1 MSLEKLP
8 KDLILVIWAF
18 IRSNKSMTS
27 LVTSCKYFKKVG
39 DTYGYIK
46 SYDLDLNNYYFLRK
60 LLSKNIFFDKFITRD
75 ISRPSIM
82 LNDKAGWPRV
92 VVFDI
97 GRDDYGFGYTN
108 VIKPPLSPKT
118 EVLKISID
126 KRYVGLTTPLTVI
139 WCMFPNLKV
148 LDIEV
153 INVHLSGLIGCKK
166 LEKIKINI
174 SGPVAPILPD
184 FISSL
189 PNLKILATNCR
200 TTKPLHFISKKL
212 QVCHVDKTLPFTSDS
227 IIVPDRHLQCHRRS
241 SPYSYINLHTVNMY
255 CTDI

>member
-8 KDLILVIWAF
+8 KDLILIVWAF

-27 LVTSCKYFKKVG
+27 LVTSCRYFKKLG
-39 DTYGYIK
+39 DRYGYIK
-46 SYDLDLNNYYFLRK
+46 TYNLELNNYNFLRK

-97 GRDDYGFGYTN
+97 GRDDYGFGT
-108 VIKPPLSPKT
+108 IKPPLSPKT
-118 EVLKISID
+118 EVIKISID
-126 KRYVGLTTPLTVI
+126 KRYVGLRNSQPLTVV

-153 INVHLSGLIGCKK
+153 DNVALSGLMGCKK

-184 FISSL
+184 FFATL

-200 TTKPLHFISKKL
+200 TINPLHFISKKL
-212 QVCHVDKTLPFTSDS
+212 QICHVDKTSPFTSDS
-227 IIVPDRHLQCHRRS
+227 IIVPDRHLQSHSRS
-241 SPYSYINLHTVNMY
+241 SPYSYINLRTVNMY
-255 CTDI
+255 CEDI